1 MIIIAWIVL
10 ILNALIVLITFPG
23 VFTDKSTS
31 GRLANFISCI
41 GGILSLILS
50 IYIIRL

>member
-10 ILNALIVLITFPG
+10 ILNALVVLITFPG
-23 VFTDKSTS
+23 VFTDKTTS
-31 GRLANFISCI
+31 DRVANFISCI
-41 GGILSLILS
+41 GGILSLILP